1 MPFSNDLLFVYVYRR
16 EAIYHTYVYRFSW
29 KCVRG
34 KKNSLQNIHKKP
46 LNKMKNYCETE
57 ENAHKESQFVLWKMV
72 LKKKIKKRCV
82 SRLCRFTFDWK

>member
-1 MPFSNDLLFVYVYRR
+1 
-16 EAIYHTYVYRFSW
+16 
-29 KCVRG
+29 
-34 KKNSLQNIHKKP
+34 
-46 LNKMKNYCETE
+46 MKNYCETE